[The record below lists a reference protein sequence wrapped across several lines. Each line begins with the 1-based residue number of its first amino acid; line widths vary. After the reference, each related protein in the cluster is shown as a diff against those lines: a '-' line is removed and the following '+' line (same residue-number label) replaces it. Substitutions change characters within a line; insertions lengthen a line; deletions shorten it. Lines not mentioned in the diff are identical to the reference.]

1 MATFEGKVAL
11 LTGAASGIGRAVSL
25 RLAGEGARVFG
36 VDVNTE
42 GLAETARL
50 VADRGGVM
58 EGGSFDLRRRD
69 ACFAAVEQA
78 VRSFGRLD
86 VVGNIAGVNVFQHFT
101 DMLEEEWNLIVA
113 VNLSATAFVCQAAIP
128 HLLETKGNIVN
139 VASVAAFKGQAYT
152 VAYCASK
159 GGVVQLTKAL
169 AMEYVDRGIRVN
181 ALAPGGVNTPL
192 TSKIDFPEGIDWKL
206 MQPYIARRGMAEAE
220 DIASAFAYLASD
232 EARIIHG
239 AVWAVDHGI
248 TAG

>member
-1 MATFEGKVAL
+1 MAAFDGKVAL
-11 LTGAASGIGRAVSL
+11 LTGAASGIGRAVAL
-25 RLAGEGARVFG
+25 RLAGGGASIFG
-36 VDVNTE
+36 IDVNDE
-42 GLAETARL
+42 GLSETTRL
-50 VADRGGVM
+50 VGDRGGVM
-58 EGGSFDLRRRD
+58 QSARFDLRRRD
-69 ACFAAVEQA
+69 ECFAAVEQA
-78 VRSFGRLD
+78 VGAFGRLD
-86 VVGNIAGVNVFQHFT
+86 VVGNIAGVNVFHHFT
-101 DMLEEEWNLIVA
+101 DMREEEWNLILA

-152 VAYCASK
+152 AAYCASK

-192 TSKIDFPEGIDWKL
+192 TSQIDFPAGIDWKL
-206 MQPYIARRGMAEAE
+206 MQPYIARRGMAEAD

-232 EARIIHG
+232 EARIVHG

>member
-1 MATFEGKVAL
+1 MAVFDGKVAL
-11 LTGAASGIGRAVSL
+11 LTGAASGIGRAVAQ
-25 RLAGEGARVFG
+25 RLASGGAKVFG
-36 VDVNTE
+36 VDVNPD

-50 VADRGGVM
+50 VADAGGVM
-58 EGGSFDLRRRD
+58 ESGCFDLRRREQ
-69 ACFAAVEQA
+69 CCAAVERA
-78 VRSFGRLD
+78 VQSCGRLD
-86 VVGNIAGVNVFQHFT
+86 VVGNIAGVNVFHHFT
-101 DMLEEEWNLIVA
+101 DMREEEWNLILA

-152 VAYCASK
+152 AAYCASK

-192 TSKIDFPEGIDWKL
+192 TSQIDFPEGIDWKL
-206 MQPYIARRGMAEAE
+206 MQPYIARRGMAEAD

-232 EARIIHG
+232 EARIVHG